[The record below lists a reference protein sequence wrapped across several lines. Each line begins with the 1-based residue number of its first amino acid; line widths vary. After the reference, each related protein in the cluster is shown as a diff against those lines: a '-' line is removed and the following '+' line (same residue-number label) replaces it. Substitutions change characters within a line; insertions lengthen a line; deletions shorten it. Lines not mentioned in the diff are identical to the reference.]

1 MFANLF
7 AQLNGTGR
15 MSMAAALGLLA
26 IGTATVA
33 QAQDAAPAAPR
44 PDPVVQEALS
54 ANMESVRA
62 QLRPSPDSLRAFNMF
77 IPNDESAS
85 DNKLCGFV
93 RWTATGEVRVAPMVM
108 QRRGTRWSAIVG
120 VNERSLGR
128 VGGQCDLASM
138 TPPPLEG

>member
-1 MFANLF
+1 M
-7 AQLNGTGR
+7 
-15 MSMAAALGLLA
+15 
-26 IGTATVA
+26 
-33 QAQDAAPAAPR
+33 
-44 PDPVVQEALS
+44 QEALS

-128 VGGQCDLASM
+128 VGGSATSL
-138 TPPPLEG
+138 P

>member
-7 AQLNGTGR
+7 AQMNVTGR

-26 IGTATVA
+26 MGTVTVA